1 MSRRDLRKD
10 VSVRGAQWAVIALI
24 AGALTVACQ
33 QPSQSESPVLRW
45 SAIPDRAVES
55 VRAQHLP
62 LMDVVCQAAAVQCR
76 WVDAGTYAQVVANL
90 GNGTTDVAFLGGVT
104 FAQANVRYGAV
115 PLVMRDID
123 TRFTSVVVVRA
134 RDPAHNL
141 HDLQGRT
148 FTFGD
153 RDSTSGHVMPRHFL
167 AATGINPEKFFSR
180 VAYSGAHDKTLR
192 AVSEG
197 EVDAGVLNASIAY
210 DALASG
216 GPYRGRLRMLWESPV
231 YVDYIWAARREI
243 PADVRQ
249 RLIDAFL
256 DLDNATAGSRLAL
269 TREAAGGFLPAY
281 ASNFRQVADVLK
293 RAGAL

>member
-1 MSRRDLRKD
+1 M
-10 VSVRGAQWAVIALI
+10 RGAQWAVIALV
-24 AGALTVACQ
+24 AAALTGACR
-33 QPSQSESPVLRW
+33 QPSHPKPPVLRW

-62 LMDVVCQAAAVQCR
+62 LMDIVCQAAAVQCR
-76 WVDAGTYAQVVANL
+76 WVDTETYAQAVANL
-90 GNGTTDVAFLGGVT
+90 GNGSIDVAFLGGVT
-104 FAQANVRYGAV
+104 FAQANVRFGAV

-134 RDPAHNL
+134 KDAARNL
-141 HDLQGRT
+141 HDLQGRP

-153 RDSTSGHVMPRHFL
+153 RGSTSGHVMPRHFL
-167 AATGINPEKFFSR
+167 TATGIDPEKFFSR
-180 VAYSGAHDKTLR
+180 VAFSGAHDKTLQ

-197 EVDAGVLNASIAY
+197 EVDAGVLNAAIAY

-216 GPYRGRLRMLWESPV
+216 GPYQGRLRMLWESPV
-231 YVDYIWAARREI
+231 YTDYVWAARREI

-249 RLIDAFL
+249 HLIDAFL
-256 DLDNATAGSRLAL
+256 DLDNATAESRLAL
-269 TREAAGGFLPAY
+269 ARESAGGFLPAY

-293 RAGAL
+293 RAGEL

>member
-1 MSRRDLRKD
+1 M
-10 VSVRGAQWAVIALI
+10 RGAQWAVIALV
-24 AGALTVACQ
+24 AGALTGACRE
-33 QPSQSESPVLRW
+33 PSLPGSPVLRW

-104 FAQANVRYGAV
+104 FAQAKVRYGAV

-134 RDPAHNL
+134 KDAARNLRDL
-141 HDLQGRT
+141 KGRS

-153 RDSTSGHVMPRHFL
+153 RGSTSGHVMPRHFL
-167 AATGINPEKFFSR
+167 VAAGINPEKFFSR
-180 VAYSGAHDKTLR
+180 VAFSGAHDKTLR
-192 AVSEG
+192 AVSTG
-197 EVDAGVLNASIAY
+197 EMDAGVLNASIAY
-210 DALASG
+210 EALASG
-216 GPYRGRLRMLWESPV
+216 GPYQGRLRILWESPAYTD
-231 YVDYIWAARREI
+231 YVWAARREI
-243 PADVRQ
+243 PADVR
-249 RLIDAFL
+249 RHLIDAFL
-256 DLDNATAGSRLAL
+256 DLDTATAESRLAL
-269 TREAAGGFLPAY
+269 AREAAGGFLPAY
-281 ASNFRQVADVLK
+281 DSNFRQVADVLK